1 MRSTQTILVPVD
13 GSDPSTRALEY
24 AIDRVTQADKG
35 SLIVVNVQLGMPV
48 SRYVSREMIVEHQ
61 QGLADT
67 ALKAARALLKR
78 RKLDADISVQVGDP
92 AATIVAF
99 AKRRRCSDIVM
110 GSRGRGRVA
119 GMLLGSVA
127 SKVIQLAACPVT
139 IVK

>member
-24 AIDRVTQADKG
+24 AVERVATAGKG
-35 SLIVVNVQLGMPV
+35 ALMVVNVQLGMPA
-48 SRYVSREMIVEHQ
+48 SRYVSREMIAEHQ
-61 QGLADT
+61 HRLAGA
-67 ALKAARALLKR
+67 ALEAARALLKR
-78 RKLDADISVQVGDP
+78 RKLEADVSVLIGDP
-92 AATIVAF
+92 AATIVAL
-99 AKRRRCSDIVM
+99 AKRRGRSEIVM

-127 SKVIQLAACPVT
+127 SKVIQLAPCPVT

>member
-24 AIDRVTQADKG
+24 AVDRVTMAGKG
-35 SLIVVNVQLGMPV
+35 SLRVVNVQLGMPA
-48 SRYVSREMIVEHQ
+48 SRYVSRDMIAEHQ
-61 QGLADT
+61 HRLADA

-78 RKLDADISVQVGDP
+78 RKLDADISVHIGDP
-92 AATIVAF
+92 AATIVTL
-99 AKRRRCSDIVM
+99 AKRRGCSEIVM

-127 SKVIQLAACPVT
+127 SKVIQLSPCPVT

>member
-1 MRSTQTILVPVD
+1 MRSTQTILVPID

-24 AIDRVTQADKG
+24 AIDRITAAGKG
-35 SLIVVNVQLGMPV
+35 SLMVANVQLGMPA
-48 SRYVSREMIVEHQ
+48 SRYVSREMIAEHQ
-61 QGLADT
+61 HRLAGA

-78 RKLDADISVQVGDP
+78 RKLDADVSVLVGDP
-92 AATIVAF
+92 GATIIAL
-99 AKRRRCSDIVM
+99 AKRRGCSEIVM

-127 SKVIQLAACPVT
+127 SKVIQLTPCPVT